1 LVCNMAS
8 YRICTLFSG
17 SKGNCTYI
25 ETPQAR
31 ILIDMGKNCRAVCTA
46 LQSIGVDPDALDAVF
61 ITHEHRDHID
71 ALSVFCKH
79 HPLPI
84 HVQAASAARILQS
97 AAHTESLLHVYPD
110 AAACCVRVGDLSVQA
125 FRTPHDSRA
134 SVGYRMTLHAEQ
146 PIHIG
151 YATDIGCVTP
161 EILENLLG
169 CESVVLESNHDPD
182 MLMDG
187 PYPYDLKLRIR
198 GKKGHL
204 SNEECAGVAAQLY
217 AGGTKNI
224 LLAHL
229 SEQNNTP
236 RLAFHE
242 TFCAIADKEFNLRVA
257 DPEHVS
263 WLLP

>member
-1 LVCNMAS
+1 MAS

-25 ETPQAR
+25 ETSHAK
-31 ILIDMGKNCRAVCTA
+31 ILIDMGKNCKAVCAA
-46 LQSIGVDPDALDAVF
+46 LQQIGVDPNALDAVF

-71 ALSVFCKH
+71 ALPIFCKH

-84 HVQAASAARILQS
+84 HVQAASAQRLLCQSPHLQD
-97 AAHTESLLHVYPD
+97 LVQIYPD
-110 AAACCVRVGDLSVQA
+110 AASCCVHIGDVTVQA

-134 SVGYRMTLHAEQ
+134 SVGYRLTLEAEQ
-146 PIHIG
+146 PTTIG
-151 YATDIGCVTP
+151 YATDIGYVTP

-182 MLMDG
+182 MLIQG
-187 PYPYDLKLRIR
+187 PYPEDLKLRIR

-204 SNEECAGVAAQLY
+204 SNEDCAAAAAQLY
-217 AGGTKNI
+217 ANGTKNI

-242 TFCAIADKEFNLRVA
+242 TFCAIGDKDFNLRVA
-257 DPEHVS
+257 DPVHVS

>member
-1 LVCNMAS
+1 MHNMAN

-17 SKGNCTYI
+17 SKGNCTYV
-25 ETPQAR
+25 ETPGAKF
-31 ILIDMGKNCRAVCTA
+31 LIDMGKNCRAVCAA
-46 LQSIGVDPDALDAVF
+46 LAEIGVSPDELDAVF

-84 HVQAASAARILQS
+84 HVQKASAARIFES
-97 AAHTESLLHVYPD
+97 APHLGELLRVYPD
-110 AAACCVRVGDLSVQA
+110 AASCRVCIGDANVQA
-125 FRTPHDSRA
+125 FKTPHDSRA
-134 SVGYRMTLHAEQ
+134 SVGYRITLEGEHPTA
-146 PIHIG
+146 IA
-151 YATDIGCVTP
+151 YATDIGYVTP

-182 MLMDG
+182 MLMEG

-198 GKKGHL
+198 GSKGHL
-204 SNEECAGVAAQLY
+204 SNEDCAALAAQLY
-217 AGGTKNI
+217 ASGTRNI

-242 TFCAIADKEFNLRVA
+242 TFCAIGDKEFNLRVA
-257 DPEHVS
+257 DPVHVS

>member
-1 LVCNMAS
+1 MAN

-25 ETPQAR
+25 ETQGAK
-31 ILIDMGKNCRAVCTA
+31 ILIDMGKNCKAVCAA
-46 LQSIGVDPDALDAVF
+46 LAEIGVDPCTLDAVF

-71 ALSVFCKH
+71 ALPVFCKKYS
-79 HPLPI
+79 LPI
-84 HVQAASAARILQS
+84 HIQRASAERLIM
-97 AAHTESLLHVYPD
+97 AAPHLESLIHSYPD
-110 AAACCVRVGDLSVQA
+110 AAACCVRVGDASVQA

-134 SVGYRMTLHAEQ
+134 SVGYRILLDGEQ
-146 PIHIG
+146 PTAIA
-151 YATDIGCVTP
+151 YATDIGYVTP
-161 EILENLLG
+161 EIIENLMG

-204 SNEECAGVAAQLY
+204 SNEDCATLAAQLY
-217 AGGTKNI
+217 ASGTKNI

-257 DPEHVS
+257 DPVHVS

>member
-1 LVCNMAS
+1 MEG

-25 ETPQAR
+25 ESPGAK

-46 LQSIGVDPDALDAVF
+46 LAGIGVDPDALDAVF

-84 HVQAASAARILQS
+84 HVQSASALRIIDS
-97 AAHTESLLHVYPD
+97 APHTESLLHVYPD
-110 AAACCVRVGDLSVQA
+110 AARCCVRVGDLTVQA

-134 SVGYRMTLHAEQ
+134 SVGYRITLDGEVPRTIA
-146 PIHIG
+146 
-151 YATDIGCVTP
+151 YATDIGHVTP
-161 EILENLLG
+161 EIMQNLLG

-182 MLMDG
+182 MLMEG
-187 PYPYDLKLRIR
+187 PYPHDLKLRIR
-198 GKKGHL
+198 GSKGHL
-204 SNEECAGVAAQLY
+204 SNEDCAALAAQLY
-217 AGGTKNI
+217 ASGTKNI

-242 TFCAIADKEFNLRVA
+242 TFCAIGDKDFNLRVA
-257 DPEHVS
+257 DPVHVS

>member
-1 LVCNMAS
+1 MHNMAS

-25 ETPQAR
+25 ETPEAKF
-31 ILIDMGKNCRAVCTA
+31 LIDMGKNCKAVCAA
-46 LQSIGVDPDALDAVF
+46 LASIGVDPDALDAVF

-84 HVQAASAARILQS
+84 HVQGASAARISDS
-97 AAHTESLLHVYPD
+97 APHLADLLRVYPD
-110 AAACCVRVGDLSVQA
+110 AASCAVRIGDVTVQA
-125 FRTPHDSRA
+125 FKTPHDSRA
-134 SVGYRMTLHAEQ
+134 SVGYRITLEGDA
-146 PIHIG
+146 PTTIA
-151 YATDIGCVTP
+151 YATDIGYVTP
-161 EILENLLG
+161 EILQNLLG

-204 SNEECAGVAAQLY
+204 SNEDCASLAAQLY
-217 AGGTKNI
+217 ASGTKNI

-242 TFCAIADKEFNLRVA
+242 TFTAIADTEFNLRVA
-257 DPEHVS
+257 DPVHVS
-263 WLLP
+263 WLVP

>member
-1 LVCNMAS
+1 MAN

-17 SKGNCTYI
+17 SKGNCTYV
-25 ETPQAR
+25 ETPEAKF
-31 ILIDMGKNCRAVCTA
+31 LIDMGKNCRAVCAA
-46 LQSIGVDPDALDAVF
+46 LAEIGVSPDALDAVF

-71 ALSVFCKH
+71 ALSVFCKRY
-79 HPLPI
+79 PLPI
-84 HVQAASAARILQS
+84 HVQRASSLRIIES
-97 AAHTESLLHVYPD
+97 APHLEGLVRVYPD
-110 AAACCVRVGDLSVQA
+110 AASCRVTIGDATVQA
-125 FRTPHDSRA
+125 FKTPHDSRA
-134 SVGYRMTLHAEQ
+134 SVGYRIALEGDVPTA
-146 PIHIG
+146 IA
-151 YATDIGCVTP
+151 YATDIGYVTP

-198 GKKGHL
+198 SNKGHL
-204 SNEECAGVAAQLY
+204 ANEDCAALAAQLY
-217 AGGTKNI
+217 ASGTKNI

-242 TFCAIADKEFNLRVA
+242 TFCAIGDKDFNLRVA
-257 DPEHVS
+257 DPVHVS

>member
-1 LVCNMAS
+1 MAS

-25 ETPQAR
+25 ETPAAK
-31 ILIDMGKNCRAVCTA
+31 ILIDMGKNCKAVTA
-46 LQSIGVDPDALDAVF
+46 ALAEIGVSPDALDAVF

-71 ALSVFCKH
+71 ALAVFCKH

-84 HVQAASAARILQS
+84 HVQRASAERIYQNAPHLG
-97 AAHTESLLHVYPD
+97 ELLHVYPD
-110 AAACCVRVGDLSVQA
+110 AASCHVQVGDVTVQA

-134 SVGYRMTLHAEQ
+134 SVGYRITMDGEVPTHLA
-146 PIHIG
+146 
-151 YATDIGCVTP
+151 YATDIGHVTD
-161 EILENLLG
+161 EIMQNLLG

-187 PYPYDLKLRIR
+187 PYPYDLKLRIS

-204 SNEECAGVAAQLY
+204 PNEECAAVAAQLY
-217 AGGTKNI
+217 ASGTKNI

-242 TFCAIADKEFNLRVA
+242 TFCAIGDKDFNLRVA
-257 DPEHVS
+257 DPVHVS
-263 WLLP
+263 WLVP

>member
-1 LVCNMAS
+1 MAS

-17 SKGNCTYI
+17 SKGNCTFI
-25 ETPQAR
+25 ETPEAR

-46 LQSIGVDPDALDAVF
+46 LQQIGVDPDSLDAVF

-84 HVQAASAARILQS
+84 HIQAASAARLVDTAPHLEPLIR
-97 AAHTESLLHVYPD
+97 TYPD
-110 AAACCVRVGDLSVQA
+110 AGACCVRVGDLHVQA

-134 SVGYRMTLHAEQ
+134 SVGYRLTLDGDA
-146 PIHIG
+146 PTAIA
-151 YATDIGCVTP
+151 YATDIGYVTP
-161 EILENLLG
+161 EILSHLTG

-204 SNEECAGVAAQLY
+204 SNEECAMLAAQLY
-217 AGGTKNI
+217 ATGTKNI

-242 TFCAIADKEFNLRVA
+242 TFYAIADKEFNLRVA
-257 DPEHVS
+257 DPTYIS
-263 WLLP
+263 WLVP

>member
-1 LVCNMAS
+1 MAS

-25 ETPQAR
+25 ETAQAK
-31 ILIDMGKNCRAVCTA
+31 ILIDMGKNCKAVCTA
-46 LQSIGVDPDALDAVF
+46 LQSIGIDPDALDAVF

-71 ALSVFCKH
+71 ALPVFCKK

-84 HVQAASAARILQS
+84 HVQRASAERLIDTAPHLEELIH
-97 AAHTESLLHVYPD
+97 AYPD
-110 AAACCVRVGDLSVQA
+110 AATCCVRIGDVTVQA

-134 SVGYRMTLHAEQ
+134 SVGYRLSIDGDTPTMIA
-146 PIHIG
+146 
-151 YATDIGCVTP
+151 YATDIGYITP
-161 EILENLLG
+161 EIAQNLMG
-169 CESVVLESNHDPD
+169 CESVVLESNHDPE

-204 SNEECAGVAAQLY
+204 SNEECATLAAQLY
-217 AGGTKNI
+217 TGGTQNI

-242 TFCAIADKEFNLRVA
+242 TFCAIADKQFNLRVA
-257 DPEHVS
+257 DPVHVS
-263 WLLP
+263 WLVP

>member
-1 LVCNMAS
+1 MAN

-25 ETPQAR
+25 ETPEAK
-31 ILIDMGKNCRAVCTA
+31 ILIDMGKNCKAVCAA
-46 LQSIGVDPDALDAVF
+46 LAEIGVDPHALDAVF

-71 ALSVFCKH
+71 ALPVFCKKY
-79 HPLPI
+79 PLPI
-84 HVQAASAARILQS
+84 HVQRASAERLIGCAPHIKKLVQP
-97 AAHTESLLHVYPD
+97 YPD
-110 AAACCVRVGDLSVQA
+110 AAACCVRVGDVTVQA
-125 FRTPHDSRA
+125 FRTPHDSLA
-134 SVGYRMTLHAEQ
+134 SVGYRITLDGEQ
-146 PIHIG
+146 PTAIA
-151 YATDIGCVTP
+151 YATDIGYVTH
-161 EILENLLG
+161 EIIENLMG

-204 SNEECAGVAAQLY
+204 SNEDCATLAAQLY
-217 AGGTKNI
+217 ASGTKNI

-242 TFCAIADKEFNLRVA
+242 TFCAIADKDFNLRVA
-257 DPEHVS
+257 DPVHVS

>member
-1 LVCNMAS
+1 MAN

-25 ETPQAR
+25 ETPEAKF
-31 ILIDMGKNCRAVCTA
+31 LIDMGKNCRAVCHA
-46 LQSIGVDPDALDAVF
+46 LSEIGVDPDALDAVF
-61 ITHEHRDHID
+61 VTHEHRDHID
-71 ALSVFCKH
+71 ALAVFCKH

-84 HVQAASAARILQS
+84 HIQEASVQKLLAAAPHLEELV
-97 AAHTESLLHVYPD
+97 HTYPD
-110 AAACCVRVGDLSVQA
+110 ADACRVQIGDATVQA

-134 SVGYRMTLHAEQ
+134 SVGYRITLDGETPTALA
-146 PIHIG
+146 
-151 YATDIGCVTP
+151 YATDIGYITP
-161 EILENLLG
+161 EILENLMG

-198 GKKGHL
+198 GRKGHL
-204 SNEECAGVAAQLY
+204 SNEDCATVAAQLY
-217 AGGTKNI
+217 ASGTKNI
-224 LLAHL
+224 LLAHI

-242 TFCAIADKEFNLRVA
+242 TFTAIADKEFNLRVA
-257 DPEHVS
+257 DPTYVS
-263 WLLP
+263 WLVP

>member
-1 LVCNMAS
+1 MTS

-25 ETPQAR
+25 ETAQSK
-31 ILIDMGKNCRAVCTA
+31 ILIDMGKNCKAVCAA
-46 LQSIGVDPDALDAVF
+46 LQDIGVDPSSLDAVF
-61 ITHEHRDHID
+61 ITHEHRDHVD
-71 ALSVFCKH
+71 ALPVFCKKY
-79 HPLPI
+79 PLPI
-84 HVQAASAARILQS
+84 HIQRASAERLIG
-97 AAHTESLLHVYPD
+97 AAPHLEDLIHTYPD
-110 AAACCVRVGDLSVQA
+110 AISCCVRIGDVTVQA

-134 SVGYRMTLHAEQ
+134 SVGYRLTMDGDS
-146 PIHIG
+146 PITIA
-151 YATDIGCVTP
+151 YATDIGYITP
-161 EILENLLG
+161 EITQNLMG

-204 SNEECAGVAAQLY
+204 SNEECATLAAQLY
-217 AGGTKNI
+217 ASGTKNI

-242 TFCAIADKEFNLRVA
+242 TFCAIADKQFNLRVA
-257 DPEHVS
+257 DPVHVS

>member
-1 LVCNMAS
+1 MAS

-25 ETPQAR
+25 ETPGAKL
-31 ILIDMGKNCRAVCTA
+31 LIDMGKNCRAVCAA
-46 LQSIGVDPDALDAVF
+46 LQQIGVSPDSLDAVF
-61 ITHEHRDHID
+61 ITHEHRDHVD

-84 HVQAASAARILQS
+84 HIQAASATRLLDTAPHL
-97 AAHTESLLHVYPD
+97 AELMHTYPD
-110 AAACCVRVGDLSVQA
+110 ANACSVRVGDLQVQA

-134 SVGYRMTLHAEQ
+134 SVGYRLTLDGDA
-146 PIHIG
+146 PTAIA
-151 YATDIGCVTP
+151 YATDLGYVTP
-161 EILENLLG
+161 EILESLMG

-182 MLMDG
+182 MLTDG

-204 SNEECAGVAAQLY
+204 SNEECASLAARLY
-217 AGGTKNI
+217 ASGTKNI

-242 TFCAIADKEFNLRVA
+242 TFCAIADKDFNLRVA
-257 DPEHVS
+257 DPVHVS

>member
-1 LVCNMAS
+1 MSMAN

-17 SKGNCTYI
+17 SKGNCTYV
-25 ETPQAR
+25 ETPGAKF
-31 ILIDMGKNCRAVCTA
+31 LIDMGKNCKAVCAA
-46 LQSIGVDPDALDAVF
+46 LAEIGVSPDALDAVF

-84 HVQAASAARILQS
+84 HVQRASSLRIIES
-97 AAHTESLLHVYPD
+97 APHLEGLVRVYPD
-110 AAACCVRVGDLSVQA
+110 AASCRVTIGDATVQA
-125 FRTPHDSRA
+125 FKTPHDSRA
-134 SVGYRMTLHAEQ
+134 SVGYRITLEGEQ
-146 PIHIG
+146 PTAIA
-151 YATDIGCVTP
+151 YATDIGYVTP
-161 EILENLLG
+161 DILENLLG

-198 GKKGHL
+198 SNKGHL
-204 SNEECAGVAAQLY
+204 ANEDCAALAAQLY
-217 AGGTKNI
+217 ASGTKNI

-242 TFCAIADKEFNLRVA
+242 TFCAIGDKDFNLRVA
-257 DPEHVS
+257 DPVHVS

>member
-1 LVCNMAS
+1 MAN

-17 SKGNCTYI
+17 SKGNCTLI
-25 ETPQAR
+25 QTPGAK
-31 ILIDMGKNCRAVCTA
+31 ILIDMGKNCRAVCAA
-46 LQSIGVDPDALDAVF
+46 LSEIGVDPAAIDAVF
-61 ITHEHRDHID
+61 VTHEHRDHVD
-71 ALSVFCKH
+71 ALPVFCKKY
-79 HPLPI
+79 PLPI
-84 HVQAASAARILQS
+84 HIQRASAERLIANAPHLEELV
-97 AAHTESLLHVYPD
+97 HTYPD
-110 AAACCVRVGDLSVQA
+110 AAACCVRVGDLTVQA

-134 SVGYRMTLHAEQ
+134 SVGYRISLSGEQ
-146 PIHIG
+146 PTAIA
-151 YATDIGCVTP
+151 YATDIGYVTP
-161 EILENLLG
+161 EILESLIG

-204 SNEECAGVAAQLY
+204 SNEDCATLAAQLY
-217 AGGTKNI
+217 ANGTKNI

-257 DPEHVS
+257 DPVHVS

>member
-1 LVCNMAS
+1 MAN

-25 ETPQAR
+25 ETPEAK
-31 ILIDMGKNCRAVCTA
+31 ILIDMGKNCKAVCAA
-46 LQSIGVDPDALDAVF
+46 LAEIGVDPCTLDAVF

-71 ALSVFCKH
+71 ALPVFCKKY
-79 HPLPI
+79 PLPI
-84 HVQAASAARILQS
+84 HIQHASAQRLIGCAPHLEGLV
-97 AAHTESLLHVYPD
+97 HPYPD
-110 AAACCVRVGDLSVQA
+110 AASCCVRVGDMTVQA
-125 FRTPHDSRA
+125 FRTPHDSHA
-134 SVGYRMTLHAEQ
+134 SVGYRIMLDGEQ
-146 PIHIG
+146 PTAIA
-151 YATDIGCVTP
+151 YATDIGYVTP
-161 EILENLLG
+161 EILESLTG

-204 SNEECAGVAAQLY
+204 SNEDCATLAAQLY
-217 AGGTKNI
+217 ASGTRNI

-242 TFCAIADKEFNLRVA
+242 TFCAIADKDFNLRVA
-257 DPEHVS
+257 DPVHVS

>member
-1 LVCNMAS
+1 MAS

-25 ETPQAR
+25 ETSEAK
-31 ILIDMGKNCRAVCTA
+31 ILIDMGKNCKAVCTA
-46 LQSIGVDPDALDAVF
+46 LAEIGVDPCTLDAVF

-71 ALSVFCKH
+71 ALPVFCKRY
-79 HPLPI
+79 PLPI
-84 HVQAASAARILQS
+84 HIQRASAERLIDTAPHLSELMRI
-97 AAHTESLLHVYPD
+97 YPD
-110 AAACCVRVGDLSVQA
+110 ADSCTVSVGDLTVQA

-134 SVGYRMTLHAEQ
+134 SVGYRLTVCGEHPTVIA
-146 PIHIG
+146 
-151 YATDIGCVTP
+151 YATDIGYITP

-198 GKKGHL
+198 GRKGHL
-204 SNEECAGVAAQLY
+204 SNEDCASVAARLY
-217 AGGTKNI
+217 ASGTKNI

-242 TFCAIADKEFNLRVA
+242 TFTAIADKEFNLRVA
-257 DPEHVS
+257 DPVHVS

>member
-1 LVCNMAS
+1 MAS

-25 ETPQAR
+25 ETPGAK
-31 ILIDMGKNCRAVCTA
+31 ILIDMGKNCKAVCSA
-46 LQSIGVDPDALDAVF
+46 LAEIGVDPASLDAVF
-61 ITHEHRDHID
+61 ITHEHRDHVD
-71 ALSVFCKH
+71 ALSVFCKRY
-79 HPLPI
+79 PLPI
-84 HVQAASAARILQS
+84 HIQHASAARVLQ
-97 AAHTESLLHVYPD
+97 AAPHLESLVCIYPD
-110 AAACCVRVGDLSVQA
+110 AASLCVRVGDLTVQA
-125 FRTPHDSRA
+125 FRTPHDSLA
-134 SVGYRMTLHAEQ
+134 SVGYRMTLDGEQ
-146 PIHIG
+146 PTAIA
-151 YATDIGCVTP
+151 YATDIGYVTP
-161 EILENLLG
+161 EILEHLIG

-204 SNEECAGVAAQLY
+204 SNEDCATVAAQLY

-242 TFCAIADKEFNLRVA
+242 TFCAIGDKDFNLRVA
-257 DPEHVS
+257 DPVRVS

>member
-1 LVCNMAS
+1 MAS

-25 ETPQAR
+25 ETPKAK
-31 ILIDMGKNCRAVCTA
+31 ILIDMGKNCKAVCTA
-46 LQSIGVDPDALDAVF
+46 LAEIGVCPDALDAVF
-61 ITHEHRDHID
+61 ITHEHRDHVD

-84 HVQAASAARILQS
+84 HIQQASAQRLLASAPHLQELM
-97 AAHTESLLHVYPD
+97 HTYPD
-110 AAACCVRVGDLSVQA
+110 AAACRVQIGDLCLQA
-125 FRTPHDSRA
+125 FATPHDSRA
-134 SVGYRMTLHAEQ
+134 SVGYRMTLEGDA
-146 PIHIG
+146 PCAIA
-151 YATDIGCVTP
+151 YATDIGYVTP

-182 MLMDG
+182 MLMEG

-204 SNEECAGVAAQLY
+204 SNEDCASLAAMLY
-217 AGGTKNI
+217 ANGTKNI
-224 LLAHL
+224 LLAHI

-242 TFCAIADKEFNLRVA
+242 TFSAIADKDFNLRVA
-257 DPEHVS
+257 DPTYVS